1 LADNEGY
8 NTRTNTWTSLT
19 ADPTART
26 GVCGGAISTEMYVAG
41 GYSTGTTTLTESF
54 KLSKDKWTTLA
65 AMPQATLLP
74 ASAVYKKQLYCIG
87 GITTFEGSLLSNVQ
101 IYQP

>member
-1 LADNEGY
+1 
-8 NTRTNTWTSLT
+8 
-19 ADPTART
+19 
-26 GVCGGAISTEMYVAG
+26 MYVAG
-41 GYSTGTTTLTESF
+41 GYDFQTVTLGESF
-54 KLSKDKWTTLA
+54 KLSSKKWTTLA

-87 GITTFEGSLLSNVQ
+87 GITTFQGSVLGNVQ

>member
-1 LADNEGY
+1 
-8 NTRTNTWTSLT
+8 
-19 ADPTART
+19 
-26 GVCGGAISTEMYVAG
+26 
-41 GYSTGTTTLTESF
+41 LTESF
-54 KLSKDKWTTLA
+54 KLSDNKWTTLA

>member
-1 LADNEGY
+1 V
-8 NTRTNTWTSLT
+8 WTSLT

-26 GVCGGAISTEMYVAG
+26 GPCGGAIGTSMYVAG
-41 GYSTGTTTLTESF
+41 GYSTGTITLTESF
-54 KLSKDKWTTLA
+54 KLSTGKWTTLA

-87 GITTFEGSLLSNVQ
+87 GITTFEGTLLGNVQ